1 MNGIGINLPGLAL
14 VIIAIVLVIALL
26 WGWNLTA

>member
-1 MNGIGINLPGLAL
+1 MRISVTELCLIVLAL
-14 VIIAIVLVIALL
+14 VAVIALL

>member
-1 MNGIGINLPGLAL
+1 MKLSITEICMIVIAL
-14 VIIAIVLVIALL
+14 VLVIALL